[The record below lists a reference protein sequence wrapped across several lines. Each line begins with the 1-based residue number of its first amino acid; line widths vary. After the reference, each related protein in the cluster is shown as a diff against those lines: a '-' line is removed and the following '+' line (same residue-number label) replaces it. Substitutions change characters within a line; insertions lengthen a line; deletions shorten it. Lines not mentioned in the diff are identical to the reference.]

1 MVCAN
6 RVTTL
11 LNPQTASARRIAKAA
26 KEADAPAFIDATF
39 SRPTK
44 CLILLDDGTVI
55 ACALT
60 YRTLMARLHAVCPED
75 NGAENSDAED
85 IVPENHIDDSEH
97 SCDNNKDTEDE

>member
-60 YRTLMARLHAVCPED
+60 YRTLMARLHAVCPENSDAED
-75 NGAENSDAED
+75 NGAED
-85 IVPENHIDDSEH
+85 IVPENHIDGSEH
-97 SCDNNKDTEDE
+97 SCANT

>member
-1 MVCAN
+1 MTA
-6 RVTTL
+6 L

-26 KEADAPAFIDATF
+26 KEADVPAFIDATF

-75 NGAENSDAED
+75 SGFED
-85 IVPENHIDDSEH
+85 VVPENHNDGSEN
-97 SCDNNKDTEDE
+97 SCENN